1 MQIHRA
7 GVTGNP
13 TDQLLSTY
21 CKYLAI
27 LLRGTITKALAG
39 SYSLGIPNIP
49 LELFDIIFDFVG
61 EDITSLLHFTLVSK
75 LWYQVA
81 LRHVYATLRV
91 VEAKD
96 LNARLTFL
104 PDYLHI
110 AQCIK
115 ELRLIGSVYPHSA
128 LDCNAFTTILPHL
141 TALKCITIH
150 NVTMHDF
157 PSRLLAPR
165 YPLQTLRVG
174 QLGNPPESADLLSL
188 SSLLCILAPDTLD
201 MSFGVFPYMQ
211 DSPNTGPPT
220 PHSVQVR
227 RLLLPHEMYDAER
240 YRYFNCILSPHR
252 TLLSLVPPPSG
263 FFPRL

>member
-49 LELFDIIFDFVG
+49 FELFDIIFDFVG

-104 PDYLHI
+104 PDYTSPSASKSYASSAASIPTPPWTAMHS
-110 AQCIK
+110 
-115 ELRLIGSVYPHSA
+115 RLSFRISPHSS
-128 LDCNAFTTILPHL
+128 
-141 TALKCITIH
+141 
-150 NVTMHDF
+150 V
-157 PSRLLAPR
+157 
-165 YPLQTLRVG
+165 
-174 QLGNPPESADLLSL
+174 SL
-188 SSLLCILAPDTLD
+188 STMSPCMTSHPVYSLHDI
-201 MSFGVFPYMQ
+201 
-211 DSPNTGPPT
+211 
-220 PHSVQVR
+220 HSK
-227 RLLLPHEMYDAER
+227 HFA
-240 YRYFNCILSPHR
+240 
-252 TLLSLVPPPSG
+252 LVS
-263 FFPRL
+263 